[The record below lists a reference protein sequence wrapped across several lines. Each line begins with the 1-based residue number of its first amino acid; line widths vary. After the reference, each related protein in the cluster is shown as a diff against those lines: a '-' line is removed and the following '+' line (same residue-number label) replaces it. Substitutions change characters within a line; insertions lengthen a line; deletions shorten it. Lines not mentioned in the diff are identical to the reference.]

1 MINRVKSIVNKNR
14 VLFENFSFLS
24 ILQVS
29 NLLTY
34 MLIIPYIFRV
44 LGKENYGL
52 VVFAQTIALYF
63 NIIVNFGFN
72 VTATRDI
79 SLHRGDSAKIRDVI
93 SAILSLKLLFFVISL
108 TIISILIIFIP
119 LLNAHPKVFYLSM
132 LVCLSEALFP
142 IWYFQGIEKMKYI
155 TFINV
160 ATRVASALL
169 IFAFVKNATDY
180 NLVPFFWGIGTVA
193 GALIGLYIVFKIHGN
208 QFRWLT
214 KLELTRCIRDNIP
227 LFISNV
233 SSQIY
238 VNANKLIVGSFL
250 GMKDVAIYDIADKVV
265 NLLKVPIFLVG
276 QTLFP
281 QISRDKDVRFVKKA
295 MSFVVT
301 FFVVVYSGL
310 FLFSAQI
317 IHLFSGTNNPEAI
330 SLLRLLGLSILP
342 ISVGLFFNDLLLV
355 PFGYLRDYAKLRS
368 SSMVIYLASIGILII
383 LNQLGLFQLAGV
395 IILVESFVLG
405 YSIFLCLKNNLFLFN
420 MNRSM

>member
-14 VLFENFSFLS
+14 VIFENFSFLS
-24 ILQVS
+24 MLQVS
-29 NLLTY
+29 NLLIF
-34 MLIIPYIFRV
+34 MLTIPYLFRV

-63 NIIVNFGFN
+63 TIIVSFGFN

-79 SLHRGDSAKIRDVI
+79 SIHRGDNAKIGDVI
-93 SAILSLKLLFFVISL
+93 SAILSLKLLFFFISL
-108 TIISILIIFIP
+108 AIISILIIFIP

-169 IFAFVKNATDY
+169 IFAFVKEATDY
-180 NLVPFFWGIGTVA
+180 YLVPLFLGLGTVS
-193 GALIGLYIVFKIHGN
+193 GALIGLYIVFRVHN
-208 QFRWLT
+208 NRFRWLT
-214 KLELTRCIRDNIP
+214 KLELTSCIRDNIP

-233 SSQIY
+233 SSQVY

-250 GMKDVAIYDIADKVV
+250 GMQDVAIYDIADKVV

-281 QISRDKDVRFVKKA
+281 RISRDKDVRFVKKA
-295 MSFVVT
+295 MSLVFT

-310 FLFSAQI
+310 FLFSVQI

-330 SLLRLLGLSILP
+330 SLLRLLGLTILP

-355 PFGYLRDYAKLRS
+355 PFGFLRDYAKLRS
-368 SSMVIYLASIGILII
+368 SSVVVYLVSIGILIM
-383 LNQLGLFQLAGV
+383 LNQVGLFQLAGV

-405 YSIFLCLKNNLFLFN
+405 YSVFLCRKNKVY
-420 MNRSM
+420 